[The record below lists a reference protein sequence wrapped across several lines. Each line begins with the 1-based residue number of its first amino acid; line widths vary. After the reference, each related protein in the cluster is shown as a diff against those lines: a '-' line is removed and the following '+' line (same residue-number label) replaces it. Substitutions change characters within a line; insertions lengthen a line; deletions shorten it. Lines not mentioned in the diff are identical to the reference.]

1 MKRLLLLL
9 TAAAFSMGGCDVRC
23 ESEADRGPV
32 EKAADA
38 IEDAAEEVRDSVDD
52 GADVKVRIKETKKP

>member
-1 MKRLLLLL
+1 MKRLLILL
-9 TAAAFSMGGCDVRC
+9 TAAGFSMGGCDVRC
-23 ESEADRGPV
+23 ETEDRGPV

-38 IEDAAEEVRDSVDD
+38 IEDAADEVRDAADD